1 MLYHQARN
9 YPCLYSY
16 HYIIYLVWVILQ
28 YNFCPHIA
36 ADTIFLNGSI
46 LILQGMYALFSATYH
61 FIIKNHPDLSKV
73 EIQDGLPAF
82 EGWLRRGLHRLAV
95 NGRFATTD

>member
-1 MLYHQARN
+1 
-9 YPCLYSY
+9 
-16 HYIIYLVWVILQ
+16 
-28 YNFCPHIA
+28 
-36 ADTIFLNGSI
+36 
-46 LILQGMYALFSATYH
+46 MYALFSATYH

-82 EGWLRRGLHRLAV
+82 EGWLRRGLQRLAV